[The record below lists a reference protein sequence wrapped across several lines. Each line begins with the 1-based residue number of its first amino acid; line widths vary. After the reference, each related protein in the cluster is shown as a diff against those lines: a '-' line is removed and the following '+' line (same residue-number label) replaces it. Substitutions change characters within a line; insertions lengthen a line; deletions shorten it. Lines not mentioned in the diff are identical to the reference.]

1 MFKYLSKIFS
11 SQTKTPIE
19 HTEDLSSI
27 TIEINNDG
35 TLNIVCYWPDY
46 DENNS
51 SAINGAAKFYALA
64 IHALNSGMLEYD
76 MIDTLKQ
83 YDPSNPFNSLFSHS
97 VLVELINLEKIRK
110 NKNMDTDKPV
120 ISPLDVFKSEN

>member
-19 HTEDLSSI
+19 SEEDLSSI

-110 NKNMDTDKPV
+110 NKNMDMDKPV
-120 ISPLDVFKSEN
+120 ISPIDVFKSEN